1 MRMNT
6 EFIKKGLQKH
16 EFSAD
21 VVIYSSKVL
30 SDNDGNTVDDIS
42 ILEKY
47 DAILMGVSIV
57 SM

>member
-1 MRMNT
+1 MNT

-16 EFSAD
+16 DLKAD
-21 VVIYSSKVL
+21 VVKYSSNIL
-30 SDNDGNTVDDIS
+30 IDDDNCEIDDIL

-47 DAILMGVSIV
+47 DAIMIGLSRE